1 MQLSLKSTNHNREH
15 KFTLVVRDKELIFTT
30 PDGDEICSITV
41 QTMED
46 DRLGKAEPTSNFWLV
61 FDAPD
66 VQLDKNIAEAI
77 VESIV

>member
-1 MQLSLKSTNHNREH
+1 MQLSLKSTNHDKDH
-15 KFTLVVRDKELIFTT
+15 KFTLVIRDKELIFTT

-46 DRLGKAEPTSNFWLV
+46 DRASKAEPTANFWMV

-66 VQLDKNIAEAI
+66 RSLDKNIADAI
-77 VESIV
+77 VEPLT